1 MIRVLVVD
9 DSRSFR
15 KALSLILARDPEV
28 TVVGEAETAEEALSL
43 LPGLEPD
50 VVTLDIEMPGMGG
63 LLLTEQIRR
72 GFSARILVVSGLTHL
87 GSRTAVE
94 ALLKGAHDILEKPV
108 NLDHNPL
115 FRSAVLRKVHELAGM
130 TGTPPA
136 LREQLQDSGGLRGRS
151 FPSLLVV
158 GGSTGGPE
166 SLSALLG
173 KLAGVSIP
181 PVVVVQHMPPAILP
195 HLAERL
201 GQAFGFDVRI
211 AYQGEALLPGKIR
224 IAPGGVHLLVEK
236 REGGGLFLR
245 LTEDLGRGSHVPSID
260 RTLESV
266 ARTVGSGSI
275 GVLLSGL
282 GDDGARGML
291 ALMKSGGE
299 TFAQTPETAAAP
311 SMPSAA
317 IGLNAVRHVLPPA
330 SIGMALAGWFGEKA
344 S

>member
-15 KALSLILARDPEV
+15 KAMSLILSRDPEM
-28 TVVGEAETAEEALSL
+28 TLVGEAETAEEALSL
-43 LPGLEPD
+43 LPGLVPD

-63 LLLTEQIRR
+63 LILTERIRR
-72 GFSARILVVSGLTHL
+72 GFSARILVVSGLTHM

-94 ALLKGAHDILEKPV
+94 ALLKGAHDILEKPA

-115 FRSAVLRKVHELAGM
+115 FRTSVLRKIHELAGM
-130 TGTPPA
+130 TGTLPVCHEHP
-136 LREQLQDSGGLRGRS
+136 RESGGLRGRE

-173 KLAGVSIP
+173 KLTGVVIP

-201 GQAFGFDVRI
+201 GQRFGLDVRI
-211 AYQGEALLPGKIR
+211 AYQGESLLPGMIR

-236 REGGGLFLR
+236 REGGR
-245 LTEDLGRGSHVPSID
+245 LLIQLSEDPGSGAHVPSID
-260 RTLESV
+260 RTLTSV
-266 ARTVGSGSI
+266 ARAVGKNSI

-282 GDDGARGML
+282 GDDGARGLL
-291 ALMKSGGE
+291 ALMTSGGE